1 MLGYSVG
8 ALALVVLM
16 SALNGF
22 ESSIFSSY
30 QKSDPDFKITAVK
43 GKSIEVSDQ
52 TLLKLRNTP
61 GIEVVS
67 RTLEGKSILQYGD
80 QQTVCKV
87 VGVDEYFFKRIQ
99 MDSLITAGKPMLYD
113 AQRDSLGG
121 VSSMAIL
128 SEGLVYRL
136 GVGKIDEPISLL
148 VVDKASGIH
157 SADALKTQIFI
168 PSAIVQLPEEE
179 NDHTVFISA
188 KDAGYLYDLDPKKEA
203 TALEVRVKAGIRGRN
218 GKMLDLQKQLQ
229 DLVGSKLAVFNQQQQ
244 HPIMYKM
251 FNTEKWISFAILTFV
266 LMLISFNLVGALTLM
281 VLDKRN
287 DFILF
292 RNLGMQESMVGWI
305 VFWEGVWV
313 SICGSL
319 IGIGLGV
326 LLVVIQQKTG
336 IIQTQGTFNMSYPVE
351 LRSADIVLILILNV
365 ALGAFSAI
373 IPARR
378 ATVLSNQTRVIAQK

>member
-52 TLLKLRNTP
+52 TLLKMRNTP

-365 ALGAFSAI
+365 ALGALSAI

>member
-1 MLGYSVG
+1 
-8 ALALVVLM
+8 M

-43 GKSIEVSDQ
+43 GKTIDISDQ
-52 TLLKLRNTP
+52 TLLKLRKTP

-148 VVDKASGIH
+148 VVDKAAGVH

-168 PSAIVQLPEEE
+168 PSAIVQLPEDE
-179 NDHTVFISA
+179 NNHTVFISA

-203 TALEVRVKAGIRGRN
+203 TALEVRVEAAFRGRT

-229 DLVGSKLAVFNQQQQ
+229 GLFGSKLGVFNQQQQ

-281 VLDKRN
+281 VLDKRS

-351 LRSADIVLILILNV
+351 LRSGDIILILILNI
-365 ALGAFSAI
+365 ALGACSAI

>member
-1 MLGYSVG
+1 LGYSVG

-43 GKSIEVSDQ
+43 GKTIDISDQ
-52 TLLKLRNTP
+52 TLLKLRKTP

-148 VVDKASGIH
+148 VVDKAAGVH

-168 PSAIVQLPEEE
+168 PSAIVQLPEDE
-179 NDHTVFISA
+179 NNHTVFISA

-203 TALEVRVKAGIRGRN
+203 TALEVRVEAAFRGRT

-229 DLVGSKLAVFNQQQQ
+229 GLFGSKLAVFNQQQ

-292 RNLGMQESMVGWI
+292 RNLGMQESMVGWV

-351 LRSADIVLILILNV
+351 LRSGDIILILILNI
-365 ALGAFSAI
+365 ALGACSAI

>member
-203 TALEVRVKAGIRGRN
+203 TALEVRVKTGIRGRN

-351 LRSADIVLILILNV
+351 LRSADIVLILILNI

>member
-1 MLGYSVG
+1 MGYSVG

-22 ESSIFSSY
+22 ESSISSSY

-43 GKSIEVSDQ
+43 GKTIDISDQ
-52 TLLKLRNTP
+52 TLLKLRKTP

-148 VVDKASGIH
+148 VVDKAAGVH

-168 PSAIVQLPEEE
+168 PSAIVQLPEDE
-179 NDHTVFISA
+179 NNHTVFISA

-203 TALEVRVKAGIRGRN
+203 TALEVRVEAAFRGRT

-229 DLVGSKLAVFNQQQQ
+229 GLFGSKLAVFNQQQQ

-351 LRSADIVLILILNV
+351 LRSGDIILILILNI
-365 ALGAFSAI
+365 ALGACSAI

>member
-1 MLGYSVG
+1 
-8 ALALVVLM
+8 M

-52 TLLKLRNTP
+52 TLLKMRNTP

-281 VLDKRN
+281 VVDKRN

-365 ALGAFSAI
+365 ALGALSAI

>member
-1 MLGYSVG
+1 
-8 ALALVVLM
+8 M

-52 TLLKLRNTP
+52 TLLKLRKTP

-229 DLVGSKLAVFNQQQQ
+229 DLVGSKFAVFNQQQQ

>member
-1 MLGYSVG
+1 
-8 ALALVVLM
+8 M

-326 LLVVIQQKTG
+326 LLVVVQQKTG

-365 ALGAFSAI
+365 ALGALSAI

>member
-1 MLGYSVG
+1 
-8 ALALVVLM
+8 M

-179 NDHTVFISA
+179 NDHTVFISS

-351 LRSADIVLILILNV
+351 LRSADIVLILILNI

>member
-1 MLGYSVG
+1 MGYSVG

-30 QKSDPDFKITAVK
+30 QKADPDFKITAIQ
-43 GKSIEVSDQ
+43 GKALEISDERVAE
-52 TLLKLRNTP
+52 LGKIP

-67 RTLEGKSILQYGD
+67 RTVEGKSILQYGD

-87 VGVDEYFFKRIQ
+87 VGVDENFFRRIQ
-99 MDSLITAGKPMLYD
+99 IDSLITAGKPMLYD
-113 AQRDSLGG
+113 AQRDSMGG

-136 GVGKIDEPISLL
+136 GVGKIDEPISLM
-148 VVDKASGIH
+148 VVDKTAGVH
-157 SADALKTQIFI
+157 SADALKTQVFI

-188 KDAGYLYDLDPKKEA
+188 NDAGFLYDIDPKKEA
-203 TALEVRVKAGIRGRN
+203 TALEIRVDVETRGDRS
-218 GKMLDLQKQLQ
+218 KMLDIQNRLGGV
-229 DLVGSKLAVFNQQQQ
+229 VGHKMGVFNQQQQ
-244 HPIMYKM
+244 HPLMYKM

-287 DFILF
+287 DFVLF

-326 LLVVIQQKTG
+326 LLVVVQQKTG
-336 IIQTQGTFNMSYPVE
+336 IVQTQGTFSLSYPVE
-351 LRSADIVLILILNV
+351 LRSGDLVLILILNV
-365 ALGAFSAI
+365 VLGACSAI

-378 ATVLSNQTRVIAQK
+378 ATVLSNQTRGTVQK

>member
-1 MLGYSVG
+1 
-8 ALALVVLM
+8 M

-52 TLLKLRNTP
+52 TLLKMRKTP

-80 QQTVCKV
+80 QQTVCRV

-188 KDAGYLYDLDPKKEA
+188 KDAGYLYDLDPTKEA

-365 ALGAFSAI
+365 ALGAVSAI

-378 ATVLSNQTRVIAQK
+378 ATVLSSQTRVIAQK

>member
-203 TALEVRVKAGIRGRN
+203 TALEVRVTAGIRGRN

-351 LRSADIVLILILNV
+351 LRSADIVLILILNI

>member
-1 MLGYSVG
+1 
-8 ALALVVLM
+8 M

-188 KDAGYLYDLDPKKEA
+188 KDAGYLYDLDPEKEA
-203 TALEVRVKAGIRGRN
+203 TALEVRVKAEIRGRN

-351 LRSADIVLILILNV
+351 LRSADIVLILILNI
-365 ALGAFSAI
+365 ALGAVSAI

>member
-1 MLGYSVG
+1 
-8 ALALVVLM
+8 
-16 SALNGF
+16 
-22 ESSIFSSY
+22 
-30 QKSDPDFKITAVK
+30 
-43 GKSIEVSDQ
+43 
-52 TLLKLRNTP
+52 
-61 GIEVVS
+61 
-67 RTLEGKSILQYGD
+67 
-80 QQTVCKV
+80 
-87 VGVDEYFFKRIQ
+87 
-99 MDSLITAGKPMLYD
+99 
-113 AQRDSLGG
+113 
-121 VSSMAIL
+121 
-128 SEGLVYRL
+128 
-136 GVGKIDEPISLL
+136 
-148 VVDKASGIH
+148 
-157 SADALKTQIFI
+157 
-168 PSAIVQLPEEE
+168 
-179 NDHTVFISA
+179 
-188 KDAGYLYDLDPKKEA
+188 
-203 TALEVRVKAGIRGRN
+203 
-218 GKMLDLQKQLQ
+218 
-229 DLVGSKLAVFNQQQQ
+229 
-244 HPIMYKM
+244 MYKM

-336 IIQTQGTFNMSYPVE
+336 IIQTQGSFNMSYPVE
-351 LRSADIVLILILNV
+351 LRSGDIILILILNI

>member
-1 MLGYSVG
+1 V
-8 ALALVVLM
+8 
-16 SALNGF
+16 
-22 ESSIFSSY
+22 
-30 QKSDPDFKITAVK
+30 
-43 GKSIEVSDQ
+43 
-52 TLLKLRNTP
+52 
-61 GIEVVS
+61 
-67 RTLEGKSILQYGD
+67 
-80 QQTVCKV
+80 
-87 VGVDEYFFKRIQ
+87 
-99 MDSLITAGKPMLYD
+99 LYD
-113 AQRDSLGG
+113 AKRHSLGG

-148 VVDKASGIH
+148 VVDKASGVH

-179 NDHTVFISA
+179 NNHTVFISA
-188 KDAGYLYDLDPKKEA
+188 KDAGYLYDMDPKIEL
-203 TALEVRVKAGIRGRN
+203 TALEFRVNSVTRGSN
-218 GKMLDLQKQLQ
+218 IKMWGLQKQLQ
-229 DLVGSKLAVFNQQQQ
+229 KMVGNKFAVFNQQQQ

-319 IGIGLGV
+319 IGIGLGL
-326 LLVVIQQKTG
+326 LLVVVQQKTG
-336 IIQTQGTFNMSYPVE
+336 IVQTQGTFNMSYPVE
-351 LRSADIVLILILNV
+351 LRFWDVILILALNV
-365 ALGAFSAI
+365 ALGACSAI

-378 ATVLSNQTRVIAQK
+378 ATVLSNQTKVIVQ

>member
-1 MLGYSVG
+1 
-8 ALALVVLM
+8 M

-52 TLLKLRNTP
+52 TLLKMRNTP

-351 LRSADIVLILILNV
+351 LRSADIVLILILNI

>member
-1 MLGYSVG
+1 
-8 ALALVVLM
+8 M

-43 GKSIEVSDQ
+43 GKSIKVSDQ
-52 TLLKLRNTP
+52 TLLKMRNTP

-365 ALGAFSAI
+365 ALGALSAI

>member
-1 MLGYSVG
+1 
-8 ALALVVLM
+8 M

-52 TLLKLRNTP
+52 TLLKMRKTP

-80 QQTVCKV
+80 QQTVCRV

-188 KDAGYLYDLDPKKEA
+188 KDAGYLYDLDPEKEA
-203 TALEVRVKAGIRGRN
+203 TALDVRVKAEIRGRN

>member
-203 TALEVRVKAGIRGRN
+203 TALEVRVKSGTRGRN

-229 DLVGSKLAVFNQQQQ
+229 GLVGSKLAVFNQQQQ
-244 HPIMYKM
+244 HPIMYKI

-351 LRSADIVLILILNV
+351 LRSADIVLILILNI

>member
-1 MLGYSVG
+1 
-8 ALALVVLM
+8 M

-22 ESSIFSSY
+22 ESSIFSLY

-52 TLLKLRNTP
+52 TLLKMRKTP

-67 RTLEGKSILQYGD
+67 RTLEGKAILQYGD
-80 QQTVCKV
+80 QQTVCRV

-229 DLVGSKLAVFNQQQQ
+229 DLVGGKLAVFNQQQQ

-365 ALGAFSAI
+365 ALGAVSAI

-378 ATVLSNQTRVIAQK
+378 ATVLSSQTRVIAQK

>member
-1 MLGYSVG
+1 MGYSVG

-30 QKSDPDFKITAVK
+30 QKADPDFKITAIQ
-43 GKSIEVSDQ
+43 GKAIEISDERVAE
-52 TLLKLRNTP
+52 LGKIP

-67 RTLEGKSILQYGD
+67 RTVEGKSILQYGD

-87 VGVDEYFFKRIQ
+87 VGVDENFFRRIQ
-99 MDSLITAGKPMLYD
+99 IDSLITAGKPMLYD
-113 AQRDSLGG
+113 AQRDSMGG

-136 GVGKIDEPISLL
+136 GVGKIDEPISLM
-148 VVDKASGIH
+148 VVDKTAGVH
-157 SADALKTQIFI
+157 SADALKTQVFI

-188 KDAGYLYDLDPKKEA
+188 NDAAFLYDIDPKKEA
-203 TALEVRVKAGIRGRN
+203 TALEIRVDVETRGDHS
-218 GKMLDLQKQLQ
+218 KMLDIQNRLGGV
-229 DLVGSKLAVFNQQQQ
+229 VGHKMGVFNQQQQ
-244 HPIMYKM
+244 HPLMYKM

-287 DFILF
+287 DFVLF

-326 LLVVIQQKTG
+326 LLVVVQQKTG
-336 IIQTQGTFNMSYPVE
+336 IVQTQGTFSLSYPVE
-351 LRSADIVLILILNV
+351 LRSGDLVLILILNV
-365 ALGAFSAI
+365 VLGAFSAI

-378 ATVLSNQTRVIAQK
+378 ATVLSNQMRGTVQK

>member
-1 MLGYSVG
+1 
-8 ALALVVLM
+8 M

-52 TLLKLRNTP
+52 TLLKMRNTP

-365 ALGAFSAI
+365 ALGALSAI

>member
-1 MLGYSVG
+1 
-8 ALALVVLM
+8 M

-52 TLLKLRNTP
+52 TLLKMRNTP

-80 QQTVCKV
+80 QQTVCRV

-188 KDAGYLYDLDPKKEA
+188 KDAGYLYDLDPEKEA
-203 TALEVRVKAGIRGRN
+203 TALEVRVKAEIRVRN

-351 LRSADIVLILILNV
+351 LRSADIVLILILNI
-365 ALGAFSAI
+365 ALGAVSAI

>member
-1 MLGYSVG
+1 LGYSVG

-43 GKSIEVSDQ
+43 GKTIDISDQ
-52 TLLKLRNTP
+52 TLLKLRKTP

-136 GVGKIDEPISLL
+136 GVGKINEPISLL
-148 VVDKASGIH
+148 VVDKAAGVH

-168 PSAIVQLPEEE
+168 PSAIVQLPEDE
-179 NDHTVFISA
+179 NNHTVFISA

-203 TALEVRVKAGIRGRN
+203 TALEVRVEAAFRGRT

-229 DLVGSKLAVFNQQQQ
+229 GLFGSKLAVFNQQQQ

-292 RNLGMQESMVGWI
+292 RNLGMQESMVGWV

-336 IIQTQGTFNMSYPVE
+336 IIQTQGSFNMSYPVE
-351 LRSADIVLILILNV
+351 LRSGDIILILILNI
-365 ALGAFSAI
+365 ALGACSAI

>member
-1 MLGYSVG
+1 
-8 ALALVVLM
+8 M

-22 ESSIFSSY
+22 ETSIFSSY
-30 QKSDPDFKITAVK
+30 QKSDPDFKITAQK
-43 GKSIEVSDQ
+43 GRVIPVSS
-52 TLLKLRNTP
+52 TLISGLKKTQ

-67 RTLEGKSILQYGD
+67 KIIEGKSILQYGD

-87 VGVDEYFFKRIQ
+87 VGVDDAFFQRIQ
-99 MDSLITAGKPMLYD
+99 IDSLVTAGKPVLYD
-113 AQRDSLGG
+113 SQRDSLGG
-121 VSSMAIL
+121 ISSMAIL

-148 VVDKASGIH
+148 AVDKAAGIH
-157 SADALKTQIFI
+157 SADALKTQVFI

-188 KDAGYLYDLDPKKEA
+188 KDAGYLFDVDDKKEA
-203 TALEVRVKAGIRGRN
+203 TALELRTNQETRESEGRKREVQKA
-218 GKMLDLQKQLQ
+218 LQSIAGKQLK
-229 DLVGSKLAVFNQQQQ
+229 VNNQQQQ
-244 HPIMYKM
+244 HPIMYRM

-266 LMLISFNLVGALTLM
+266 LMLISFNLVGALTLL
-281 VLDKRN
+281 VLDKKG

-292 RNLGMQESMVGWI
+292 RNLGMEDSMVGWI

-319 IGIGLGV
+319 IGIGIGV
-326 LLVVIQQKTG
+326 LLVVLQQKTG
-336 IIQTQGTFNMSYPVE
+336 IVQTQGTFKISYPVE
-351 LRSADIVLILILNV
+351 LRFWDVVLILGLNV
-365 ALGAFSAI
+365 VLGAISAV

-378 ATVLSNQTRVIAQK
+378 ATMIGNQTSGIVQKQ

>member
-1 MLGYSVG
+1 
-8 ALALVVLM
+8 M

-52 TLLKLRNTP
+52 TLLKMRKTP

-67 RTLEGKSILQYGD
+67 RTLEGKSILQYGE
-80 QQTVCKV
+80 QQTVCRV

-188 KDAGYLYDLDPKKEA
+188 KDAGYLYDLDPEKEA
-203 TALEVRVKAGIRGRN
+203 TALDVRVKAEIRGRN

>member
-1 MLGYSVG
+1 
-8 ALALVVLM
+8 M

-43 GKSIEVSDQ
+43 GKSIAVSDQ
-52 TLLKLRNTP
+52 TLLKMRNTP

-203 TALEVRVKAGIRGRN
+203 TALEVRVKAGTRGRN

-229 DLVGSKLAVFNQQQQ
+229 DLVGSKLVVFNQQQQ

>member
-1 MLGYSVG
+1 
-8 ALALVVLM
+8 M

-52 TLLKLRNTP
+52 TLLKMRNTP

-203 TALEVRVKAGIRGRN
+203 TALEVRVKAGTRGRN

-313 SICGSL
+313 SVCGSL

-351 LRSADIVLILILNV
+351 LRSADIVLILILNI

>member
-1 MLGYSVG
+1 
-8 ALALVVLM
+8 M

-43 GKSIEVSDQ
+43 GKTIEISDQ
-52 TLLKLRNTP
+52 TLSILRKTP

-99 MDSLITAGKPMLYD
+99 MDSLITAGKPILYD

-148 VVDKASGIH
+148 VVDKAAGVH

-168 PSAIVQLPEEE
+168 PSAIVQLPEDE
-179 NDHTVFISA
+179 NNHTVFISA

-203 TALEVRVKAGIRGRN
+203 TALEVRVEAGVRGRT

-229 DLVGSKLAVFNQQQQ
+229 GLFGSKLGVFNQQQQ

-281 VLDKRN
+281 VLDKRS

-351 LRSADIVLILILNV
+351 LRSGDIILILILNI
-365 ALGAFSAI
+365 ALGACSAI

>member
-229 DLVGSKLAVFNQQQQ
+229 DLVGSKLTVFNQQQQ

-351 LRSADIVLILILNV
+351 LRSADIVLILILNI

-378 ATVLSNQTRVIAQK
+378 ATVLSNQTRVVAQK

>member
-1 MLGYSVG
+1 M
-8 ALALVVLM
+8 
-16 SALNGF
+16 
-22 ESSIFSSY
+22 
-30 QKSDPDFKITAVK
+30 
-43 GKSIEVSDQ
+43 
-52 TLLKLRNTP
+52 
-61 GIEVVS
+61 
-67 RTLEGKSILQYGD
+67 
-80 QQTVCKV
+80 

-188 KDAGYLYDLDPKKEA
+188 KDAGYLYDLDPEKEA
-203 TALEVRVKAGIRGRN
+203 TALEVRVKAEIRGRN

-365 ALGAFSAI
+365 ALGALSAI

>member
-1 MLGYSVG
+1 
-8 ALALVVLM
+8 M

-52 TLLKLRNTP
+52 TLLKMRNTP

-203 TALEVRVKAGIRGRN
+203 TALEVRVKLGTRGRN

-229 DLVGSKLAVFNQQQQ
+229 GLVGSKLAVFNQQQQ

-351 LRSADIVLILILNV
+351 LRSADIVLILILNI

>member
-1 MLGYSVG
+1 
-8 ALALVVLM
+8 M

-351 LRSADIVLILILNV
+351 LRSGDIVLILILNV
-365 ALGAFSAI
+365 ALGALSAI

>member
-1 MLGYSVG
+1 
-8 ALALVVLM
+8 M

-351 LRSADIVLILILNV
+351 LRSADIVLILILNI
-365 ALGAFSAI
+365 ALGAVSAI

>member
-1 MLGYSVG
+1 
-8 ALALVVLM
+8 M

-52 TLLKLRNTP
+52 TLSKLRNTP

-365 ALGAFSAI
+365 ALGALSAI

>member
-1 MLGYSVG
+1 
-8 ALALVVLM
+8 M

-52 TLLKLRNTP
+52 TLLKMRKTP

-80 QQTVCKV
+80 QQTVCRV

-203 TALEVRVKAGIRGRN
+203 TALEVRVRAGIRGRN

-351 LRSADIVLILILNV
+351 LRSGDIVLILILNV

>member
-1 MLGYSVG
+1 
-8 ALALVVLM
+8 M

-52 TLLKLRNTP
+52 TLLKMRKTP

-80 QQTVCKV
+80 QQTVCRV

>member
-1 MLGYSVG
+1 
-8 ALALVVLM
+8 M

-52 TLLKLRNTP
+52 TLLKMRKTP

-80 QQTVCKV
+80 QQTVCRV

-326 LLVVIQQKTG
+326 LLVVVQQKTG

-365 ALGAFSAI
+365 ALGAVSAI

-378 ATVLSNQTRVIAQK
+378 ATVLSSQTRVIAQK

>member
-52 TLLKLRNTP
+52 TLLKMRKTP

-80 QQTVCKV
+80 QQTVCRV

-203 TALEVRVKAGIRGRN
+203 TALEVRVKAGIRVRN

-229 DLVGSKLAVFNQQQQ
+229 DLVGGKLAVFNQQQQ

-319 IGIGLGV
+319 TGIGLGV

-365 ALGAFSAI
+365 ALGAVSAI

-378 ATVLSNQTRVIAQK
+378 ATVLSSQTRVIAQK

>member
-229 DLVGSKLAVFNQQQQ
+229 GLVGSKLAVFNQQQQ

-351 LRSADIVLILILNV
+351 LRSADIVLILILNI
-365 ALGAFSAI
+365 ALGALSAI

-378 ATVLSNQTRVIAQK
+378 AKVLSNQTRVIAQK